1 MSDVLDIIHRLTYEV
16 NPQGLQS
23 ALSLVNSNREEIVRL
38 QNVVKQLSADYAK
51 TAATDIDSRKKIIDQ
66 INAHNR
72 TIQQLNKT
80 NDEAILNNQQLTAAL
95 QKEIGVIGLLNQQL
109 ETLRKN
115 QKAATDPA
123 EIAKI
128 NQQIAAAQARLQSLT
143 APPPPAP
150 GSKTPNT
157 FGALAGVNNIIRD
170 APFGIIGVSNNI
182 TQLTDAYAALVKETG
197 SAGAATKVLLGS
209 LTGPAGIAI
218 GISLVT
224 TLLTSLVQK
233 YGSLDKAIQA
243 LLTSQT
249 EEEKHQMLITKALQS
264 SNKEF
269 ESAVGNVIEL
279 RDEIDLA
286 KEGFLK
292 KEEVLKHYNDTIG
305 KTTGQVKNLDEAE
318 QALQK
323 NADAFIKFT
332 LLKAAAHQAVESAA
346 KKAFEAEME
355 SRKSDKESA
364 GGLATTFLKIT
375 GGGLFP
381 SDQNQPAADTAINEA
396 GRRNRDIAV
405 KAANKQKEE
414 LEKIAKKFN
423 EDAAKIAKGFNFDFF
438 QGAEDPKKNG
448 SEREIEN
455 AYAQKLQEMKAQ
467 LAAITASTFQAD
479 DTITAKVR
487 AAVEKSQAEIDRL
500 LKDKKLT
507 SPQAATLKALAS
519 DIGDAELDKALRD
532 YHDKIIDNQRKIDN
546 ELAKLAQED
555 ADKHVALIVDDFDRQ
570 NAQIDQELTKQ
581 KEVYQRAMDDLLKD
595 TEDKRKVGLLGPDP
609 FSNDVIAAA
618 NVVRIKTAFNKLV
631 DDLQQAADQRK
642 GKLALSLFDTQST
655 IAKTSDDARLA
666 RISQKQAAE
675 TQEATTAFLDGKTT
689 YKEYQE
695 QLTKITNDA
704 ENKRRLIRRQEL
716 KEEIQLQKD
725 KLKAARIT
733 ATSDDERNAIQDKIN
748 QLEAQ
753 LADADAAIAKAKGD
767 QQNQTD
773 EKDQATLQKK
783 ISAYKSLEDAGV
795 QAFQSILQA
804 QQDQVNRSID
814 IEQTRV
820 TRAQSI
826 ADRGNAKA
834 LQAEEQRLN
843 QLQKQREKYARAQ
856 LAINAAQ
863 TLSQSILAVA
873 SAAGES
879 GAGALVI
886 VPAVIAAIAAGIG
899 VVTSLSR
906 DSSVGLFKG
915 QVDLQGPGT
924 KTSDSI
930 PARLSRGESVIT
942 ADATAKHREIL
953 EGMNAGRTYT
963 MIDRDRI
970 AAMTMSTVPTLPIP
984 AAQSIAVMPAGG
996 GMDTKGLE
1004 KRMLAVENAIKEIP
1018 ATTVTLDEHG
1028 ITANVQRLTHRQNLL
1043 KKL

>member
-1 MSDVLDIIHRLTYEV
+1 M
-16 NPQGLQS
+16 
-23 ALSLVNSNREEIVRL
+23 
-38 QNVVKQLSADYAK
+38 
-51 TAATDIDSRKKIIDQ
+51 
-66 INAHNR
+66 
-72 TIQQLNKT
+72 
-80 NDEAILNNQQLTAAL
+80 
-95 QKEIGVIGLLNQQL
+95 
-109 ETLRKN
+109 
-115 QKAATDPA
+115 
-123 EIAKI
+123 
-128 NQQIAAAQARLQSLT
+128 
-143 APPPPAP
+143 
-150 GSKTPNT
+150 
-157 FGALAGVNNIIRD
+157 
-170 APFGIIGVSNNI
+170 
-182 TQLTDAYAALVKETG
+182 
-197 SAGAATKVLLGS
+197 
-209 LTGPAGIAI
+209 
-218 GISLVT
+218 
-224 TLLTSLVQK
+224 
-233 YGSLDKAIQA
+233 
-243 LLTSQT
+243 
-249 EEEKHQMLITKALQS
+249 
-264 SNKEF
+264 
-269 ESAVGNVIEL
+269 
-279 RDEIDLA
+279 
-286 KEGFLK
+286 
-292 KEEVLKHYNDTIG
+292 
-305 KTTGQVKNLDEAE
+305 
-318 QALQK
+318 
-323 NADAFIKFT
+323 
-332 LLKAAAHQAVESAA
+332 
-346 KKAFEAEME
+346 
-355 SRKSDKESA
+355 
-364 GGLATTFLKIT
+364 
-375 GGGLFP
+375 
-381 SDQNQPAADTAINEA
+381 
-396 GRRNRDIAV
+396 
-405 KAANKQKEE
+405 
-414 LEKIAKKFN
+414 
-423 EDAAKIAKGFNFDFF
+423 
-438 QGAEDPKKNG
+438 
-448 SEREIEN
+448 
-455 AYAQKLQEMKAQ
+455 
-467 LAAITASTFQAD
+467 
-479 DTITAKVR
+479 
-487 AAVEKSQAEIDRL
+487 
-500 LKDKKLT
+500 
-507 SPQAATLKALAS
+507 
-519 DIGDAELDKALRD
+519 
-532 YHDKIIDNQRKIDN
+532 
-546 ELAKLAQED
+546 
-555 ADKHVALIVDDFDRQ
+555 
-570 NAQIDQELTKQ
+570 
-581 KEVYQRAMDDLLKD
+581 
-595 TEDKRKVGLLGPDP
+595 
-609 FSNDVIAAA
+609 
-618 NVVRIKTAFNKLV
+618 
-631 DDLQQAADQRK
+631 
-642 GKLALSLFDTQST
+642 
-655 IAKTSDDARLA
+655 
-666 RISQKQAAE
+666 
-675 TQEATTAFLDGKTT
+675 
-689 YKEYQE
+689 
-695 QLTKITNDA
+695 
-704 ENKRRLIRRQEL
+704 
-716 KEEIQLQKD
+716 
-725 KLKAARIT
+725 
-733 ATSDDERNAIQDKIN
+733 
-748 QLEAQ
+748 EAQ